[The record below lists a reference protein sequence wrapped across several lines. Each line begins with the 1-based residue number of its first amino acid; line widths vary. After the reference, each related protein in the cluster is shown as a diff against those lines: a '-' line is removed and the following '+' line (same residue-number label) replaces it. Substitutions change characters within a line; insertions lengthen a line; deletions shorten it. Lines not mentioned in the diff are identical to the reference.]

1 MLVDGFFKAVGAVVS
16 GEGSGDD
23 DPLVLGEVAVCFVSV
38 EEGGGEGGSGA
49 GAVVC
54 GPGDGEYFAAC
65 TAGLEVFSGDGEVAG
80 DGLGKV
86 LGRRVSEGAVG
97 AVPARVVV
105 A

>member
-23 DPLVLGEVAVCFVSV
+23 DPLVLGEVAVGFVSV

-49 GAVVC
+49 GTVVC

-65 TAGLEVFSGDGEVAG
+65 TAGLEV
-80 DGLGKV
+80 
-86 LGRRVSEGAVG
+86 
-97 AVPARVVV
+97 PARVVV